1 MASDFARI
9 PSVIDF
15 LEQDSPFVLAQS
27 AGRTQTAVDVV
38 YQRALQGNDVAI
50 YETQTDIEIGLQRIA
65 LGRASEAVNPFV
77 TQARSIDPSGAFD
90 TSIAGNIEALIRIGR
105 ETGGLQA
112 TAEIIMKKPIT
123 RGGNTMVVDT
133 PAERDAFIAAYRNN
147 REGVKNAYQ
156 FTDAQCII
164 LDAYIL
170 GGGAGRRA
178 ELETGNGAERSGNPV
193 SVPAVYHVPP
203 PSQQP
208 ALLTA

>member
-1 MASDFARI
+1 
-9 PSVIDF
+9 
-15 LEQDSPFVLAQS
+15 
-27 AGRTQTAVDVV
+27 
-38 YQRALQGNDVAI
+38 
-50 YETQTDIEIGLQRIA
+50 
-65 LGRASEAVNPFV
+65 VNPFV